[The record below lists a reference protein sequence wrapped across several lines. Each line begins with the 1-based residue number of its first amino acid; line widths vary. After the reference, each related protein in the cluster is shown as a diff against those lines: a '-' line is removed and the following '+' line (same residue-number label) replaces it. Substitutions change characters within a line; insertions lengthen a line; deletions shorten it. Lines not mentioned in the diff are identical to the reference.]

1 MIIQLMADPGILA
14 GGKKKIV
21 VSVDPMK
28 PLARAIPNI
37 LSKLK
42 LTKKE
47 SIQLYFTTHSTSLE
61 QGLGCGDWY
70 DYSEAT
76 SSTGGLT
83 ISSEGTTSIIARVTK
98 QHRNAQIQPLPI
110 SVDWND
116 NPVQMGLRTQGCVLW
131 VKRSTKEQ
139 EPEIDSSCDGDDV
152 RRVVDAVRKYN
163 PQMPFEF
170 LVPITNNGVA
180 YSFVA
185 KKDIPPGQVI
195 WRERMES
202 VEAYPLTLVEHI
214 SRNPMLSLNLPYDK
228 SATTP
233 SQSNEF
239 SDEQW
244 AKALSQ
250 ATMNGVAVGDEMGF
264 APWSSVFNRGCWPNA
279 MSFLSA
285 DRHTVDVVAIDAI
298 QQGDELT
305 LPWECIIDRFWMPPD
320 HRNEWVQRKYSRK
333 CDCGR
338 CISPSSEDKGLTGA
352 FYASSSKGAN
362 SKSNKLAVQVM
373 REEHAAAIENSDR
386 QQMVSFITKYT
397 KDMKD
402 DAVKVE
408 SLQLHPH
415 HWRLAEV
422 RSSLLQWYKAAGRKR
437 VDKRLPLVLLDQI
450 QMEESILPKYFPPRL
465 KHYRQWRDL
474 LAQQS
479 QQVTA
484 LLKRMAKER
493 NIDWNAL
500 SQLDLL
506 EQYWRDACAA
516 EVNIISTITADNPL
530 PENIEQEW
538 VPVREKK

>member
-1 MIIQLMADPGILA
+1 M
-14 GGKKKIV
+14 
-21 VSVDPMK
+21 
-28 PLARAIPNI
+28 
-37 LSKLK
+37 
-42 LTKKE
+42 
-47 SIQLYFTTHSTSLE
+47 QLYFTTHSTSLE
-61 QGLGCGDWY
+61 QGLGCGDI

-83 ISSEGTTSIIARVTK
+83 ISSEGTSRIIAHVTK
-98 QHRNAQIQPLPI
+98 QYKSTSIQPLPI
-110 SVDWND
+110 NVDWNN

-139 EPEIDSSCDGDDV
+139 EPEVDSSCDGDDV

-163 PQMPFEF
+163 PQLAFEF
-170 LVPITNNGVA
+170 LVPITNNGVP

-195 WRERMES
+195 WRERMDS
-202 VEAYPLTLVEHI
+202 VEAYPFTLVQHVAG
-214 SRNPMLSLNLPYDK
+214 NPMLSLNLPYDK
-228 SATTP
+228 GASTP
-233 SQSNEF
+233 SQSSEF

-244 AKALSQ
+244 SKALSQ
-250 ATMNGVAVGDEMGF
+250 ATMNGVAIGDEMGF
-264 APWSSVFNRGCWPNA
+264 SPWSSVFNRGCWPNA

-285 DRHTVDVVAIDAI
+285 DRHTVDVVAIDTI

-305 LPWECIIDRFWMPPD
+305 LPWECIIDRFWLPPD
-320 HRNEWVQRKYSRK
+320 HRNEWVQKKYSRK

-338 CISPSSEDKGLTGA
+338 CISPATEDKGLTGA
-352 FYASSSKGAN
+352 FYASSSKGSS
-362 SKSNKLAVQVM
+362 SKNNKLAVQLM
-373 REEHAAAIENSDR
+373 REEFSTVTENNDR
-386 QQMVSFITKYT
+386 QQMVSFITRYT
-397 KDMKD
+397 KELKSTLSMD
-402 DAVKVE
+402 DVIPGS

-422 RSSLLQWYKAAGRKR
+422 RSSLLLWYKAAGRKR

-450 QMEESILPKYFPPRL
+450 QMEESIMPKYFPPRL

-474 LAQQS
+474 LSQQS

-500 SQLDLL
+500 GQLDLL

-516 EVNIISTITADNPL
+516 EVNIINTIAADSPF
-530 PENIEQEW
+530 PADIEEQW
-538 VPVREKK
+538 APVKDKKTT